1 MANPLTAH
9 EKELIQ
15 KYFGTTIE
23 ELSPA
28 TFKQKLKE
36 LRVKYHP
43 DQFQKFEDDTILEM
57 AKERFQ
63 EIQTLAEKIEAYHK
77 GENIGT
83 PPGAKA
89 KMKRDFMSPEALFA
103 TKKMKIE
110 IKTSDKDLKYHLFGS
125 FYRWLQYGDTFKVP
139 DTGGTIIMDEDHRGT
154 RIGFEEVVRIYL
166 TFGEEDIV
174 EDIVSWLSGKI
185 GDRAN
190 SLIIGK
196 ELVDNSYEAILQS
209 IKKQSFLRLA
219 APPSEN

>member
-1 MANPLTAH
+1 MNNPLTSH
-9 EKELIQ
+9 EKELVQ
-15 KYFGTTIE
+15 KYFGTTVE
-23 ELSPA
+23 KLPTA

-43 DQFQKFEDDTILEM
+43 DLFQKFEDDTILEM

-63 EIQTLAEKIEAYHK
+63 EIQTLAEKIEAFHK
-77 GENIGT
+77 GGNIGT
-83 PPGAKA
+83 PVDTKT

-125 FYRWLQYGDTFKVP
+125 SYRWLQYGQNFRIPK
-139 DTGGTIIMDEDHRGT
+139 TGGRIIMDEDHRGT

-166 TFGEEDIV
+166 TFDEGEVVETIV
-174 EDIVSWLSGKI
+174 EWLIGKI
-185 GDRAN
+185 EGRAN

-196 ELVDNSYEAILQS
+196 ELVNNNYEAVVQS

-219 APPSEN
+219 APPTDS

>member
-1 MANPLTAH
+1 MANPLTRH
-9 EKELIQ
+9 EKELIR
-15 KYFGTTIE
+15 KYFGMTIE
-23 ELSPA
+23 ELSPTA
-28 TFKQKLKE
+28 FKQKLKE

-43 DQFQKFEDDTILEM
+43 DQFQKFDDETILEM
-57 AKERFQ
+57 AKEPFQ
-63 EIQTLAEKIEAYHK
+63 EIQTLAEKIEAFHK

-125 FYRWLQYGDTFKVP
+125 FYRWLQYGDTFKIP
-139 DTGGTIIMDEDHRGT
+139 KTGGTIIMDEDHRGT

-166 TFGEEDIV
+166 TFEEGEVV
-174 EDIVSWLSGKI
+174 EDIVDWLVGKI
-185 GDRAN
+185 AGRAN

-196 ELVDNSYEAILQS
+196 ELVDNDYQAILQS

-219 APPSEN
+219 APPSQ